1 MIKSHAKINLILKV
15 FNREDNLHHLLSLI
29 DKIELHDTI
38 SLTFNNTGKVT
49 IKVKNAKIKQKEN
62 TIYKAL
68 TLLKKVTKYKQGV
81 HVEVIKNIPLASG
94 LGGGSSNAAAVL
106 KYVNSKLKLK
116 LSDKKLIDIAFKV
129 GSDTPSFLI
138 DGPVV
143 ISGYGQN
150 VESVNLKQ
158 TSHFLIVKPEIG
170 VSSKQAYQFF
180 DIAVK
185 PADKT
190 TLAQFKRTISK
201 NSIYKIMSNDLEG
214 PVTSNVTSLNKLR
227 KTLLT
232 YGFDK
237 VMMTGSGSAFIAFSS
252 NKKLLLKAK
261 KELAYKYPFVTIS
274 KRLKTR

>member
-38 SLTFNNTGKVT
+38 SLAFNNTGKIT

-68 TLLKKVTKYKQGV
+68 KLLKQVTKFKQGV
-81 HVEVIKNIPLASG
+81 HVEVNKNIPLASG
-94 LGGGSSNAAAVL
+94 LGGGSSNAAAVM
-106 KYVNSKLKLK
+106 KYVNNKLMLK
-116 LSDKKLIDIAFKV
+116 LSNNKLMDLAFKV

-158 TSHFLIVKPEIG
+158 TSDFLIVKPEIG

-180 DIAVK
+180 DKAVK
-185 PADKT
+185 PGDKT
-190 TLAQFKRTISK
+190 TLTQFKGTISK
-201 NSIYKIMSNDLEG
+201 NSIYKIMSNDLEV
-214 PVTSNVTSLNKLR
+214 PVTSNVASLNKLR

-261 KELAYKYPFVTIS
+261 KELANKYQFVTIS
-274 KRLKTR
+274 KRLNTR